1 MLSCV
6 RHDERLNIM
15 SWYWNIYIKKMAVWP
30 RHRMAHKNDQRVVT
44 LGIKALGA
52 FVLAI
57 EFLLLRCDIAIAE
70 HRWWRLNMPLGSSP
84 SVFFFCFYFSEF
96 FPRLTHLASVCH
108 FQFRTPNGTYAIISC
123 NRLMQIS
130 IYQFI
135 DLITAATIRS
145 HRIEIYVVFMN
156 SYIHKFVV

>member
-1 MLSCV
+1 MV
-6 RHDERLNIM
+6 EAM
-15 SWYWNIYIKKMAVWP
+15 
-30 RHRMAHKNDQRVVT
+30 HRMAHKNDQRVVT
-44 LGIKALGA
+44 LDIKALGA

-57 EFLLLRCDIAIAE
+57 EFLWLRCDIAISE

-84 SVFFFCFYFSEF
+84 SVFFFFSLSEF

-135 DLITAATIRS
+135 DRITAETAATLRS
-145 HRIEIYVVFMN
+145 HRIEHMKFTFFLW
-156 SYIHKFVV
+156 IHIFINLLFSGFSPHQHQQPPPNH